1 MLATSTLVA
10 LEGCWPCSATYWMGI
25 DVATMGAAASYLLSS
40 LCQEFIT
47 VDQFDDTTWSLSV
60 ELIGFIAQLDQVLDE
75 SPKLE
80 DIIEDGVNF
89 DDVVNEDFKKDFD
102 GEPQILIPE
111 SELID
116 LRDAVYGGL
125 IRSIGA
131 DAPEK
136 LQREYDRRSAEGTLK
151 VNQDGDT

>member
-1 MLATSTLVA
+1 M
-10 LEGCWPCSATYWMGI
+10 
-25 DVATMGAAASYLLSS
+25 
-40 LCQEFIT
+40 
-47 VDQFDDTTWSLSV
+47 DQFDDTTWSLSV